1 MTFLAQHFPSS
12 NNLFRSFGSFR
23 RCRIS
28 SQPVDRE
35 HDEPLPDKLE
45 PELKDGDGTGPIFPR
60 LELLRTS
67 SFELGLKKVNGPTKN
82 FSKDQAR
89 TK

>member
-1 MTFLAQHFPSS
+1 MTFLTQHFLSS
-12 NNLFRSFGSFR
+12 NNHFQSFGSFR

-60 LELLRTS
+60 LELLRAS
-67 SFELGLKKVNGPTKN
+67 SVKLGLKNVNGPTKI
-82 FSKDQAR
+82 FSKAQAR